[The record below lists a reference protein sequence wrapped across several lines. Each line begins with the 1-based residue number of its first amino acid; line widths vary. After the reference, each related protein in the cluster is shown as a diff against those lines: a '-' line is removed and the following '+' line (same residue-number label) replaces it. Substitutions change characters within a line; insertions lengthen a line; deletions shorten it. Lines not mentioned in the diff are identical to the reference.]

1 MPETPNKREV
11 NDDTEV
17 IDADKISDGD
27 EPTEEELDETVIPP
41 VDEEEETPESVTA
54 KDPEDD
60 DKSTP
65 ESSPEEPEAEAEES
79 DQQPA
84 PSKQPKP
91 VEGETPREK
100 ALRLEVQRLKGLR
113 RKEAVGEIANATKG
127 GPQAPSQ
134 AVSDRMAKL
143 RETYSEDEI
152 RAMEE
157 AIDVLAESKGYVKA
171 STSYQQTVNDNL
183 NLFIEENPEYKPEN
197 DPEDVRWG
205 RFQEIVGSGVYNLS
219 GKTPQ
224 QLQSIFK
231 KIKQDVDEEIGEPA
245 TVTKAKTK
253 DRELRQNA
261 AQNQKIKSVSHSGGT
276 KSAPSKKT
284 TDIDPS
290 VRGMFKGFD
299 DDDLV

>member
-1 MPETPNKREV
+1 MPETPNTREV

-41 VDEEEETPESVTA
+41 VEEDENPEPKDEENQ
-54 KDPEDD
+54 DD

-65 ESSPEEPEAEAEES
+65 ESSPEEPEPEADKTAKE
-79 DQQPA
+79 PA
-84 PSKQPKP
+84 PSQQPKP

-127 GPQAPSQ
+127 GSTPPSQ
-134 AVSDRMAKL
+134 AVTDRMAKL
-143 RETYSEDEI
+143 RETYSEEEI

-197 DPEDVRWG
+197 DPEDVRWE
-205 RFQEIVGSGVYNLS
+205 RFQTIVGSGVYNLS

-231 KIKQDVDEEIGEPA
+231 KIKQDVDEELGEPA
-245 TVTKAKTK
+245 TTTKVKAK